1 MLIHTR
7 RFSAYAVY
15 LTLSFCYGLGFTT
28 MATYNILYQF
38 QIAHLN
44 PLQLTLVGTT
54 LEVVS
59 FLCQVPTGVLAD
71 LYSRRLAVIIG
82 VVLVGTGFI
91 LEGSIPSFLAIALA
105 QGVFGVGA
113 TFMHGAE
120 EAWIADEIGEAQV
133 GHAFIRGAQISQA
146 GNVLGALLGAALA
159 SIRLNLPVVVGGAL
173 IVLLGVLLIFI
184 MPEHGFQPTPR
195 EERQSW
201 RGLAN
206 TFQSGMR
213 AAWRNSTLMLILGV
227 TLLYGLASE
236 GYDRLGVPHLQH
248 DFPIPALGPFPPVT
262 WFALIAVLSNLL
274 TLGGNE
280 LAHRYLNINKQRA
293 MIRALMMLNILG
305 MLGLLVFALSGNF
318 FLAITAMWCVDVFR
332 YVKNPLFTTW
342 LTRNSPARVRAT
354 IISLD
359 GQIDAL
365 GQVTGGPPIGY
376 LGTIFSFRVALATLS
391 VILAPALLLYTAALR
406 RVRNEPVTQSEG
418 EKAVA
423 PNM

>member
-1 MLIHTR
+1 MLTRTR

-15 LTLSFCYGLGFTT
+15 LTLSFFYGLGFTT

-54 LEVVS
+54 LEVVC
-59 FLCQVPTGVLAD
+59 FFCQMPTGVLAD

-82 VVLVGTGFI
+82 VMLVGTGFI
-91 LEGSIPSFLAIALA
+91 LEGSIPNFLAIALA
-105 QGVFGVGA
+105 QGVFGVGS
-113 TFMHGAE
+113 TFMSGAE
-120 EAWIADEIGEAQV
+120 EAWIADEVGEAQV
-133 GHAFIRGAQISQA
+133 GHVFIRGAQISQI

-159 SIRLNLPVVVGGAL
+159 SIRLNLPVLVGGAL
-173 IVLLGVLLIFI
+173 IVLLGILLLFI
-184 MPEHGFQPTPR
+184 MPEHGFRPTPK

-201 RGLAN
+201 RDLAN
-206 TFQSGMR
+206 AFQAGMR
-213 AAWRNSTLMLILGV
+213 TAWRNPTLLLILGV

-236 GYDRLGVPHLQH
+236 GYDRLGLPHLQH
-248 DFPIPALGPFPPVT
+248 DFSIPALGPFPPVV

-280 LAHRYLNINKQRA
+280 LVRRRLNLNSQHAI
-293 MIRALMMLNILG
+293 IRALMILNILG
-305 MLGLLVFALSGNF
+305 MCGLLVFAWSGNF
-318 FLAITAMWCVDVFR
+318 FLAVAAMWCVDIFR
-332 YVKNPLFTTW
+332 YVKNPIFTAW

-365 GQVTGGPPIGY
+365 GQISGGPPIGY
-376 LGTIFSFRVALATLS
+376 LGTIFSFRVALAALS

-406 RVRNEPVTQSEG
+406 RVRSKPVTQSER
-418 EKAVA
+418 EEVVA
-423 PNM
+423 PNV